1 LCLPWHWNKALE
13 ERTNRPHVLVIV
25 GPTAVGKT
33 ALSLRL
39 AQDFGG
45 EVISADSRQ
54 IYRYMDIGTA
64 KATPEERAS
73 VPHHL
78 IDVVDPD
85 EELTLAHYQELAN
98 RAIREVWARGR
109 FPMLVGGT
117 GLYVRAVLEGWTVP
131 EVPPN
136 IALRERLEARAQA
149 EGAEVLHA
157 QLAEVDPVAAHRIDA
172 RNVRRV
178 IRALEV
184 YYATGEPISRLQE
197 KAPPNYAT
205 LKIGL
210 TMDREELYRRIDL
223 RVDWMMAQGLV
234 QEVQWLL
241 DHGYDERLPSMS
253 GLGYRQIAQYLRGE
267 VSLEEAVAL
276 IKRHTRRFVRQ
287 QYNWFRLSDP
297 TIHWFDATALQY
309 EAVAALVRSFRLH
322 D

>member
-1 LCLPWHWNKALE
+1 MIL
-13 ERTNRPHVLVIV
+13 

-39 AQDFGG
+39 AQDFDG

-54 IYRYMDIGTA
+54 IYRSMDIGTA

-85 EELTLAHYQELAN
+85 EELTLAHYQEMAN
-98 RAIREVWARGR
+98 RAIQEIWARGK

-131 EVPPN
+131 EVAPN
-136 IALRERLEARAQA
+136 TALRERLQAKAQA
-149 EGAEVLHA
+149 EGAEALHA
-157 QLAEVDPVAAHRIDA
+157 LLAEVDPVAAHRIDA

-184 YYATGEPISRLQE
+184 YYATGEPISKLQE
-197 KAPPNYAT
+197 KEPPNYAS

-210 TMDREELYRRIDL
+210 TMAREELYRRIDL
-223 RVDWMMAQGLV
+223 RVDRMMAQGLV

-276 IKRHTRRFVRQ
+276 IKRHTRRFERQ

-297 TIHWFDATALQY
+297 TIHWFDVTALQQ
-309 EAVAALVRSFRLH
+309 EAVVNLVRSFCLY